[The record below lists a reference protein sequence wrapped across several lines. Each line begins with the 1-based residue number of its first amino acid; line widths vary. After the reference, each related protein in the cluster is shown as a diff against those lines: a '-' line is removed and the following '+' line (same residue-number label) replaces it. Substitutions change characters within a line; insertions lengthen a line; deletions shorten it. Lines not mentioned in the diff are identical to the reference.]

1 MQRTLNC
8 SSSQSEEM
16 MSCQWRDIRRNGR
29 RLTLLVVMEILE
41 EVEQL
46 VLVPPQ
52 DVLNLRRLLRIRD
65 EHLNDTQH
73 QSLFLR
79 MIFQYLP

>member
-16 MSCQWRDIRRNGR
+16 MRCQWQDIRTKGR
-29 RLTLLVVMEILE
+29 RLTLFVVMEVLK

-65 EHLNDTQH
+65 EHLDVRNISH
-73 QSLFLR
+73 HL
-79 MIFQYLP
+79 YE